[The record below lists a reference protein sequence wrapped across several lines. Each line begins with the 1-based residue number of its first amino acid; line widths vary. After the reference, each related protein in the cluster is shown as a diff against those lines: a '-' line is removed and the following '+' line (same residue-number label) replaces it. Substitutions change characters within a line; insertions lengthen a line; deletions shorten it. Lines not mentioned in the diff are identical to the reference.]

1 MLTDDQITV
10 LAREYAEEE
19 NPIESYSDTMFERA
33 LDLSIS
39 RGEALRVLTWLTR
52 RYCVVE
58 KSKVEEEY
66 HEVKFTCGN
75 VDPCSDIFVSS
86 IAQKSLLDRLFPELA
101 KASIGMSKK
110 KKKGLYR
117 SNKEAKVGETI
128 ECPVCHNKFIKR
140 QYSQAFCCGH
150 CKDRFHNMRCKDRRK
165 YNDSGDDNPYDSFSD
180 EAMDLGI
187 ADYNTD

>member
-1 MLTDDQITV
+1 MLTMNT
-10 LAREYAEEE
+10 EYIAE
-19 NPIESYSDTMFERA
+19 IFR
-33 LDLSIS
+33 
-39 RGEALRVLTWLTR
+39 WLTR
-52 RYCVVE
+52 RYYLIE

-66 HEVKFTCGN
+66 HEVKLTYGN
-75 VDPCSDIFVSS
+75 VDPCSGTFVSS
-86 IAQKSLLDRLFPELA
+86 IAQKSLLDRLFPELSKTSA
-101 KASIGMSKK
+101 GMSKK

-117 SNKEAKVGETI
+117 SNKEAKVGEAI
-128 ECPVCHNKFIKR
+128 ECPVCHTKFIKR

-150 CKDRFHNMRCKDRRK
+150 CKDRFHNMRCKDRHK

>member
-1 MLTDDQITV
+1 MSDPEITA

-75 VDPCSDIFVSS
+75 VDPCSDTFVSS
-86 IAQKSLLDRLFPELA
+86 LAQKSLLDRLFPELA
-101 KASIGMSKK
+101 KASIGMSRK

-128 ECPVCHNKFIKR
+128 ECPVCHTKFIKR

-150 CKDRFHNMRCKDRRK
+150 CKDRFHNMRCKDRHK
-165 YNDSGDDNPYDSFSD
+165 YNDSGDDNLYDSFSD